1 MFIHEAFVGS
11 CTDTVAINQHF
22 PTSETTQETFHFL
35 LGIQIEPFITVYAK
49 KSSLVSLNLVYLFS
63 TFASFETKFSEH
75 FCLCLIGNKLSHQ
88 VGCK

>member
-49 KSSLVSLNLVYLFS
+49 KSSLVSLNLFIFFQLLQALKLNS
-63 TFASFETKFSEH
+63 LNTFVFI
-75 FCLCLIGNKLSHQ
+75 L
-88 VGCK
+88 